1 MSETSASVTSGFN
14 VLSNTKNVEIEKL
27 HAMLASEGIM
37 HISQTLDIKS
47 SEGCDKSS
55 TEIRQALTAAIA
67 FLENANDSEDAA
79 TTAAMFSPRL
89 FLASTALLPLRV
101 AFNDRKWWAA
111 ATPASQTEDDSLQE

>member
-1 MSETSASVTSGFN
+1 MTSGFN

-47 SEGCDKSS
+47 SDGCDKSS

-67 FLENANDSEDAA
+67 LFENSDDAEEL
-79 TTAAMFSPRL
+79 AMK
-89 FLASTALLPLRV
+89 A
-101 AFNDRKWWAA
+101 
-111 ATPASQTEDDSLQE
+111 